1 MVFVEILQGNKD
13 VTSIWFRRLSED
25 RPVNILS
32 ETLSSVTIVAQMVL
46 GRTGSCPLKVATFHL
61 L

>member
-13 VTSIWFRRLSED
+13 VTSICFWRVSED
-25 RPVNILS
+25 CPVKILS

-46 GRTGSCPLKVATFHL
+46 GRPGSCPPKVATFHL